1 MPNSYAS
8 LADFKGSLVAG
19 VNITSH
25 DVRLREILESVSRT
39 VDEYLSRHMY
49 SQLDTRNFSGNGRA
63 CMFFNYD
70 IISVSALKEDTV
82 DDSVYDTTWASTDYI
97 LSEGLGNYDNDPT
110 GRAYLENTRPYWSI
124 EIDTRSTG
132 TKSDFP
138 RNQRNFE
145 LVGKFGYS
153 ESSFAAVSLV
163 DAAGVT
169 ATVLE
174 ITVDDGTEF
183 SIAQTIIIES
193 EQIYI
198 TNIATNLLT
207 VQRGINGTTAATHA
221 NDSAISIIEYPS
233 PIREAVLLEA
243 GLLMETRGYRRQI
256 GNFIDGIITP
266 FGRTFSAETRMK
278 IDPFKRVNI

>member
-8 LADFKGSLVAG
+8 LNDFKGSLVAG

-25 DVRLREILESVSRT
+25 DVRLREILEGVSRT
-39 VDEYLSRHMY
+39 IDEYLSRHIY
-49 SQLDTRNFSGNGRA
+49 SQIDTRYFSGTGA
-63 CMFFNYD
+63 SCIFFDYD
-70 IISVSALKEDTV
+70 IISVTTLKEDTV

-97 LSEGLGNYDNDPT
+97 LGEGLGKYNNDPT

-124 EIDTRSTG
+124 EVDTRSTG
-132 TKSDFP
+132 SKSDFP

-153 ESSFAAVSLV
+153 ESSVAAISLV
-163 DAAGVT
+163 NDMDVT
-169 ATVLE
+169 AADVE

-183 SIAQTIIIES
+183 SIAQTILIES

-198 TNIATNLLT
+198 TAITSNALT
-207 VQRGINGTTAATHA
+207 VQRGINGTTGATHA

-243 GLLMETRGYRRQI
+243 GLLMETRGYRRQL
-256 GNFIDGIITP
+256 GNFETGIITP